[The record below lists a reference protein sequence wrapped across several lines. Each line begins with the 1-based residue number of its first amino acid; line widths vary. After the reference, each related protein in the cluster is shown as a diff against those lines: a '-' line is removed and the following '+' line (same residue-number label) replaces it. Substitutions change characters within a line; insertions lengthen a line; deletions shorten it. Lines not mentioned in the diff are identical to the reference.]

1 MKKRDGRRRSTFI
14 HVLDVALLGGTFSA
28 THSGMHQRARRHAP
42 AAADDD
48 GDDDDGGDGD
58 RSLLRCA
65 TDDMQM
71 ASDAAPQHRLPSCVR
86 HASITPNVTGVLVAD
101 VDINNAARAS
111 RTQPSSDAIGTSSAL
126 SAETTLIL
134 DQLKPDSI
142 ARACR
147 CDRLCGL
154 ASGQRTS
161 LWPHFSVPQD
171 WLHAPF
177 GPKKDYFLY
186 KKNIV
191 YNIFETF

>member
-1 MKKRDGRRRSTFI
+1 MSHF
-14 HVLDVALLGGTFSA
+14 LLHGAFSA
-28 THSGMHQRARRHAP
+28 THSAWHMYQRARRHAP
-42 AAADDD
+42 AAAADDD
-48 GDDDDGGDGD
+48 DGD

-86 HASITPNVTGVLVAD
+86 HASITPNVTGVLSVFISVLVAD
-101 VDINNAARAS
+101 VNNPARAS
-111 RTQPSSDAIGTSSAL
+111 RAQPSSDAIGTSSAL

-161 LWPHFSVPQD
+161 LWPHFSDGASRASMQ
-171 WLHAPF
+171 LHLW
-177 GPKKDYFLY
+177 PKKDY
-186 KKNIV
+186 KKHCV
-191 YNIFETF
+191 LHF